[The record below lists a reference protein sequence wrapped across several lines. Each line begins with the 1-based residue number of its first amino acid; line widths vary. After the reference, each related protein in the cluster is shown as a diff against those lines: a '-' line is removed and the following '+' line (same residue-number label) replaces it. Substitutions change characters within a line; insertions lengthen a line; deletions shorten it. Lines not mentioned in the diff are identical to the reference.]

1 MWSLKSLKWGQKG
14 ARGNPWLKIGWT
26 SIFVVAIN
34 PVVKNEI
41 GRNLSIFCSVNFKSV
56 VSPIWEASQGD
67 LDERKAQKYSSKLMC
82 VPPKGGVGVNL
93 YTLTSPTPKPTAGG
107 PKKCWA
113 WWFANLLFW
122 LSCCKQTSSIVFFT
136 IWWWSTNEQTPG
148 SPMVTAERKT

>member
-1 MWSLKSLKWGQKG
+1 MWSLKSLKWGQRGKKG
-14 ARGNPWLKIGWT
+14 ELLAENRINLKI
-26 SIFVVAIN
+26 FVAIN

-41 GRNLSIFCSVNFKSV
+41 GRNLSIFCSINFKSV

-107 PKKCWA
+107 PKKCWP
-113 WWFANLLFW
+113 WWFANLLFG
-122 LSCCKQTSSIVFFT
+122 LSCCKQTPSIA
-136 IWWWSTNEQTPG
+136 ILWWSTNEQTPG